1 MAVSKKQMR
10 WLTATACSAESLR
23 IGDTNKL
30 YSFLKKRQP
39 NFLAI
44 SLSLSLSL
52 SSTIYSVFHPICRH
66 VLLRVFP
73 ISCNKQTLKFQ
84 KPYLYNLKIEWI
96 KNSVQRGLL
105 ASTMTPHA
113 QVPNQSCKSVLTVA
127 LKMHGLLQRPRPHT
141 PYNVFSDIHVQSYF

>member
-52 SSTIYSVFHPICRH
+52 LNY
-66 VLLRVFP
+66 
-73 ISCNKQTLKFQ
+73 
-84 KPYLYNLKIEWI
+84 
-96 KNSVQRGLL
+96 
-105 ASTMTPHA
+105 
-113 QVPNQSCKSVLTVA
+113 
-127 LKMHGLLQRPRPHT
+127 LQR
-141 PYNVFSDIHVQSYF
+141 FSSSLSPCLVTGISY